1 MLGAF
6 EDFAFEEDS
15 VEMKPGDVLVIS
27 SDGISEAMNS
37 NLDQF
42 GEERLQT
49 IIHDNRTAAP
59 AEIIEKIV
67 IAVRAHAGDQP
78 QSDDMTLIVLKRR

>member
-15 VEMKPGDVLVIS
+15 ILMKPGDLLVIS

-42 GEERLQT
+42 GEERLQA
-49 IIHDNRTAAP
+49 IIRDNRAASP
-59 AEIIEKIV
+59 HEIIEKIV
-67 IAVRAHAGDQP
+67 TAVRAHAGDQP
-78 QSDDMTLIVLKRR
+78 QSDDMTLIVLKRT